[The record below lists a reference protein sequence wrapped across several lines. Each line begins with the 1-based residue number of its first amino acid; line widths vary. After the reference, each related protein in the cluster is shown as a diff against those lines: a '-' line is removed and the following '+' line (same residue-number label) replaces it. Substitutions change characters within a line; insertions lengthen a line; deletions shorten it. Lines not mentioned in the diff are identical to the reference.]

1 MGKKLNKLMPNRMVE
16 IKLIFVLDLKKWL
29 LTQNNLILTLHDWL
43 VYRTTMNWVELK
55 IFQLVGI
62 QLGWKILQT

>member
-62 QLGWKILQT
+62 QLG